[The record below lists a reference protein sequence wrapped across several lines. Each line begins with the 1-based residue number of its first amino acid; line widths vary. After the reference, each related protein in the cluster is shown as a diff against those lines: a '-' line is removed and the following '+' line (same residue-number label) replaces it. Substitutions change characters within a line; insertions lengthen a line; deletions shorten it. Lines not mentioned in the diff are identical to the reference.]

1 MRTQPCSRLHVSLNN
16 LSSDQAYDISQRIF
30 QKWQEIEENK
40 FYNTIGRVTHI
51 YQKNQ
56 MANLKH
62 MMNKWLSHSKGLRI
76 AELENEVRFLKEK
89 LVQTEKQHV
98 SKIDVLKLHKKHESE
113 RHSTHESE
121 MVPPTLSPI
130 NQKARSVINIL
141 SSRNLRN
148 KNKSN
153 VKPLN
158 AKSRL
163 TLTEVDEDMV
173 LEPPVAYNPFKEFI
187 DSKSLTQKFDFTQD
201 LTNDRKPPIY
211 ERLHE
216 DAKMKEAK
224 IREYE
229 LIKREEE
236 TNQ

>member
-1 MRTQPCSRLHVSLNN
+1 M
-16 LSSDQAYDISQRIF
+16 F
-30 QKWQEIEENK
+30 QS
-40 FYNTIGRVTHI
+40 
-51 YQKNQ
+51 
-56 MANLKH
+56 A
-62 MMNKWLSHSKGLRI
+62 
-76 AELENEVRFLKEK
+76 
-89 LVQTEKQHV
+89 
-98 SKIDVLKLHKKHESE
+98 
-113 RHSTHESE
+113 
-121 MVPPTLSPI
+121 LSPI

-141 SSRNLRN
+141 SSRNMRN

-173 LEPPVAYNPFKEFI
+173 LEPPVAYNPFKESM

-201 LTNDRKPPIY
+201 ITNDKKPPIY
-211 ERLHE
+211 ERLYE
-216 DAKMKEAK
+216 DAKLKESK

-229 LIKREEE
+229 VIKREDE